1 MIHPQGVRAALRRV
15 LTLLTACCLGVAAD
29 AQQLDQT
36 LVGAMQWRMI
46 GPHRGGRVLAVAGV
60 AGQPNL
66 FYFGG
71 VAGGVWK
78 TTNVGETWEPIFDR
92 QPIASIGAI
101 AIAPSDPN
109 IIYLGT
115 GEADMRSDISFGDGV
130 YRSTDAGRTW
140 RNVGLKDSRHIGR
153 IVVDPHNPGTLLV
166 AALGHAYGANAERGV
181 YRSTNSGATW
191 EKVLYKDADTG
202 AIDLCI
208 DPEHP
213 QVMYAALWQARR
225 TPWSSYPPLGGP
237 GGGLYRSADGGR
249 TWSELRGHGL
259 PDGPLGRIGV
269 AVARGGSRVYVLIDA
284 KDGGLYRSD
293 DGGANWL
300 RASADDRLWGRGWYF
315 GGVTV
320 DPNVPDTVYVGNVA
334 LYRST
339 DGGRNFV
346 PIKGA
351 PGGDDYHS
359 VWIDP
364 GDSARMI
371 VGCDQGA
378 IISVDGGR
386 TWSSWLNQ
394 PTAQFYHVTTDNQF
408 PYYVYGA
415 QQDSGTAAVA
425 SRGDMGSITFRDWY
439 SIGAGESGYIVPSPS
454 DPNIVFGGDTY
465 GTLWRFDKHTGQ
477 AQNISPVPWV
487 EFSADITTRKYRFT
501 WTSPLVV
508 SPQDPHTLYYGAQYL
523 LLTRDEGKHW
533 DEVSPDLT
541 GTDQAAAQAHT
552 REPLSASTAK
562 ARGFGVVYAIA
573 PSPLRAGQIWVGTD
587 TGLIHLTR
595 DAGKTWTN
603 VTPRDVGDWS
613 KISTLEASPHDAAT
627 AYAAVDRHRLDD
639 DGPHVFRTHDFG
651 GTWREISLGIAANA
665 YVHAVREDVQR
676 RGLLFAG
683 TELGVYVSFDDGDH
697 WQPLQLNLPVTPIH
711 DLVIHGSDVIV
722 ATHGRSFWILDDIA
736 PLRQLT
742 PEIGSSDTHL
752 FAPEIAFRVRRS
764 VNVDTPLPVEVPA
777 GANPPA
783 GAILDYVLK
792 TEPAGDITLEIRDG
806 NGALVRRF
814 SSADKPVEPPKP
826 PAITSGWFRPTPA
839 LSKSPGMHRFIWD
852 LRYAPSPLLQPDYS
866 MSIAFGMDTPPVPE
880 ATLVL
885 PGRYEVRLTVAGQA
899 LRQWLDV
906 KMDPRVDT
914 SPLDLAAMHDL
925 GRNIAGALEQSVLAY
940 RDVHTFRE
948 RLEVLQKTVSTDAR
962 KKDVAKAV
970 ADLKHDAMQLEDS
983 GLVPAS
989 SDPGLMQTHL
999 ALAGLATAVDS
1010 ADRGPTAQAI
1020 AFYQQLRN
1028 DLDRAIARWR
1038 ELTSKQVVALNALLR
1053 KRNLAAIDVPQAKK

>member
-1 MIHPQGVRAALRRV
+1 
-15 LTLLTACCLGVAAD
+15 
-29 AQQLDQT
+29 
-36 LVGAMQWRMI
+36 
-46 GPHRGGRVLAVAGV
+46 
-60 AGQPNL
+60 
-66 FYFGG
+66 
-71 VAGGVWK
+71 
-78 TTNVGETWEPIFDR
+78 
-92 QPIASIGAI
+92 
-101 AIAPSDPN
+101 
-109 IIYLGT
+109 
-115 GEADMRSDISFGDGV
+115 
-130 YRSTDAGRTW
+130 
-140 RNVGLKDSRHIGR
+140 
-153 IVVDPHNPGTLLV
+153 
-166 AALGHAYGANAERGV
+166 
-181 YRSTNSGATW
+181 
-191 EKVLYKDADTG
+191 
-202 AIDLCI
+202 
-208 DPEHP
+208 
-213 QVMYAALWQARR
+213 
-225 TPWSSYPPLGGP
+225 
-237 GGGLYRSADGGR
+237 
-249 TWSELRGHGL
+249 
-259 PDGPLGRIGV
+259 
-269 AVARGGSRVYVLIDA
+269 
-284 KDGGLYRSD
+284 
-293 DGGANWL
+293 
-300 RASADDRLWGRGWYF
+300 
-315 GGVTV
+315 
-320 DPNVPDTVYVGNVA
+320 
-334 LYRST
+334 
-339 DGGRNFV
+339 
-346 PIKGA
+346 
-351 PGGDDYHS
+351 
-359 VWIDP
+359 
-364 GDSARMI
+364 
-371 VGCDQGA
+371 
-378 IISVDGGR
+378 
-386 TWSSWLNQ
+386 
-394 PTAQFYHVTTDNQF
+394 
-408 PYYVYGA
+408 
-415 QQDSGTAAVA
+415 
-425 SRGDMGSITFRDWY
+425 
-439 SIGAGESGYIVPSPS
+439 
-454 DPNIVFGGDTY
+454 
-465 GTLWRFDKHTGQ
+465 
-477 AQNISPVPWV
+477 
-487 EFSADITTRKYRFT
+487 
-501 WTSPLVV
+501 
-508 SPQDPHTLYYGAQYL
+508 
-523 LLTRDEGKHW
+523 
-533 DEVSPDLT
+533 
-541 GTDQAAAQAHT
+541 
-552 REPLSASTAK
+552 
-562 ARGFGVVYAIA
+562 VVYAIA

-639 DGPHVFRTHDFG
+639 NGPHVFRTHDFG

-742 PEIGSSDTHL
+742 PEIGSRDTHL

-783 GAILDYVLK
+783 GAILDYFLK
-792 TEPAGDITLEIRDG
+792 TEPAGDITLEIHDG
-806 NGALVRRF
+806 HGILVRRF

-839 LSKSPGMHRFIWD
+839 LSKSPGMHRFTWD

-885 PGRYEVRLTVAGQA
+885 PGRYEVRLTVAGQV
-899 LRQWLDV
+899 LQQWLDV

-914 SPLDLAAMHDL
+914 SPQDLAAMHDL
-925 GRNIAGALEQSVLAY
+925 GRNIAGALEQSASAY
-940 RDVHTFRE
+940 AGVRTLRE

-1053 KRNLAAIDVPQAKK
+1053 KRNLAVIDVPQANK